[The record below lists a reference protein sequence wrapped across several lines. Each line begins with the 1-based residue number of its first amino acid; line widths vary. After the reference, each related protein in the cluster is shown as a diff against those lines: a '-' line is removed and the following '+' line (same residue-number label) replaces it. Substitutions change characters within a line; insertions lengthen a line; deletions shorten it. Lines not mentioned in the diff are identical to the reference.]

1 MQSPA
6 VGAGMTTR
14 AVGPRNAPPCRGC
27 RNDSQGRGSN
37 HRIGLLWPDEV
48 QGAFEENIVQV
59 SKIENQGRKT
69 RVMKDQV
76 DWRGKTINES
86 REAIG
91 RRKRVTLSWVPE

>member
-48 QGAFEENIVQV
+48 Q
-59 SKIENQGRKT
+59 RKT